1 MSVALLVE
9 QVDGEASDKYIP
21 VATESFFLTYW
32 LPVIKQLDF
41 AWLPLMQSGFPITEE
56 DLPYVLAELHLLQ
69 KQLPTFYAAQS
80 EEFTYMNQRLSTL
93 IAELDALQ
101 GKQVELYLG

>member
-21 VATESFFLTYW
+21 VATESFFKSHW
-32 LPVIKQLDF
+32 LPLIKKLDLS
-41 AWLPLMQSGFPITEE
+41 WLPLMQPGLPITEE
-56 DLPYVLAELHLLQ
+56 DLPAVLGELHLLQ
-69 KQLPTFYAAQS
+69 QHLPTSYAAQS
-80 EEFTYMNQRLSTL
+80 EEFSYMNQRLSTL
-93 IAELDALQ
+93 IAELEALQ